1 MATLR
6 ARRTWLTMG
15 LGLPAATFATPP
27 YSEDVKWMVL
37 AVAGDHVRR
46 PGGRVRGHR
55 RPEQPTGAA
64 ADGREV
70 LRDES

>member
-15 LGLPAATFATPP
+15 LVLPAATFATPP
-27 YSEDVKWMVL
+27 CSEDVKWMVL
-37 AVAGDHVRR
+37 QSPETAFADQVGEFADIVGPNNR
-46 PGGRVRGHR
+46 PV
-55 RPEQPTGAA
+55 QPLN
-64 ADGREV
+64 GREV